1 MMAWSFEFKAG
12 LGWALLIAAL
22 MVVALWLMRV
32 VGNAAPVLLPIV
44 VFFGFMGWVRRIQK

>member
-1 MMAWSFEFKAG
+1 MAWSFEFKAG